1 MNKNYTIVTLP
12 NNYYDYLVIMTSYE
26 NPLNFMDEILSKT
39 NKENVKIIFDYSFV
53 NDSSYS
59 DYIDYDD
66 SKSEDIFE
74 CFNIIDNIDKKLK
87 AISKR
92 FINNVVEPRMM
103 YNIARNAMA

>member
-1 MNKNYTIVTLP
+1 MNKNYRIVTLP

-26 NPLNFMDEILSKT
+26 NPLNFMDDILNET

-74 CFNIIDNIDKKLK
+74 CFNIIDNIDNKLK

-92 FINNVVEPRMM
+92 YINKVFKPRMI
-103 YNIARNAMA
+103 YDIARSAMA